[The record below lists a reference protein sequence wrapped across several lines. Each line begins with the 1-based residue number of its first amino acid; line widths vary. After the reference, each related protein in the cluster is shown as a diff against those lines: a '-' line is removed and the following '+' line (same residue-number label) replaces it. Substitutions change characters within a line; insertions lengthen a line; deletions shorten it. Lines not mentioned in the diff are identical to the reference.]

1 MRRFTYVAL
10 VVGILCAL
18 ITSDL
23 HAQTPGPD
31 SSSQQDALNSAKSYY
46 YASLGKESPLFNGE
60 EYYPTDPIIKGNA
73 FFLEINSFTN
83 GSVVYCGITFRNVPL
98 MYDVFGDQLVV
109 LLYNKFSEYTLIK
122 DKVSS
127 FDLNGHHIINIDS
140 LALPANAAI
149 KAGFYDEVYKGKM
162 QALVKRSKNIQ
173 TTSSTSTL
181 ESYFNASIDYYLK
194 KNNVYYTVNS
204 KGELLDVLK
213 DRKKDIQQF
222 IRTQQLNYRK
232 DPVEA
237 LAKIAA
243 YYDQITN

>member
-1 MRRFTYVAL
+1 
-10 VVGILCAL
+10 
-18 ITSDL
+18 
-23 HAQTPGPD
+23 
-31 SSSQQDALNSAKSYY
+31 
-46 YASLGKESPLFNGE
+46 
-60 EYYPTDPIIKGNA
+60 
-73 FFLEINSFTN
+73 
-83 GSVVYCGITFRNVPL
+83 

-149 KAGFYDEVYKGKM
+149 KAGFYDEVYKGKL
-162 QALVKRSKNIQ
+162 QALVKRSKNNQ